1 MQFKQA
7 GQFIINKLTAELPAY
22 LTYHCVGHTLD
33 VFNAAAEIG
42 REEDVSAH
50 DMQLLLTAAWFHD
63 TGFFR
68 GPKDHEEES
77 CRIASAT
84 LPRYGYTPDEIEKIN
99 GMIMATRLPQ
109 TPHTHLEQILADA
122 DLDYLG
128 RDDFYTI
135 GEKLYHEFMH
145 FGIIHNDLEW
155 NTLQQ
160 RFLQNHHYFT
170 QTAKNLRQTLKEQ
183 HLEQIKA
190 KLNT

>member
-7 GQFIINKLTAELPAY
+7 GQFIINRLTAELPAH

-42 REEDVSAH
+42 RDEGVQAH

-77 CRIASAT
+77 CRIAAAT
-84 LPRYGYTPDEIEKIN
+84 LPQFGYTAHDIEKIN

-109 TPHTHLEQILADA
+109 TPHNHMEQILADA

-135 GEKLYHEFMH
+135 GEKLYQEFTH
-145 FGIIHNDLEW
+145 FGIVHNDQEW
-155 NTLQQ
+155 NALQE

-170 QTAKNLRQTLKEQ
+170 KTAIKLRQELKQ
-183 HLEQIKA
+183 LHLQQVKA
-190 KLNT
+190 KLNS